1 MTEERSVRCQ
11 QCEVLNDPGTAFCTR
26 CGASLRDF
34 GGKPRFRKRRRL
46 TANGAILGFI
56 MLVLLV
62 IVVMMFGVVIYR
74 TSHPVVTV
82 DPLAGRSGT
91 TASTSTTLGE
101 GSTSTTAADPSTATS
116 LPVAPER
123 PRAATE
129 SSALKATNARN
140 YRATNLLD
148 GNLETAWT
156 EGADGPGLG
165 EWVEFQ
171 FTLPLTLVRIEVANG
186 YQLDESR
193 FRSSARIKTVQLE
206 YSDGET
212 QLVDLLD
219 TQEYQ
224 SIDALPVRTEWI
236 KMTIVSVHPNY
247 LWADA
252 SLSEVRFYG
261 VVE

>member
-1 MTEERSVRCQ
+1 
-11 QCEVLNDPGTAFCTR
+11 
-26 CGASLRDF
+26 LRDF
-34 GGKPRFRKRRRL
+34 GGKSRFRKRRRV
-46 TANGAILGFI
+46 TANGAILAFI

-62 IVVMMFGVVIYR
+62 VVVTVFGVVIHR
-74 TSHPVVTV
+74 TTHPVVTI

-91 TASTSTTLGE
+91 TASTSTTLGN
-101 GSTSTTAADPSTATS
+101 GSTSTTTADPSTATS
-116 LPVAPER
+116 LPVAQER

-129 SSALKATNARN
+129 SSALKATNSGN

-148 GNLETAWT
+148 GNLETAWN

-171 FTLPLTLVRIEVANG
+171 FTLPLTLVRIELANG
-186 YQLDESR
+186 YQLDEGR
-193 FRSSARIKTVQLE
+193 FHSSARIKTVQLE

-224 SIDALPVRTEWI
+224 SINTLSIRTEWI
-236 KMTIVSVHPNY
+236 RMTIVSVHPSY
-247 LWADA
+247 MWADA
-252 SLSEVRFYG
+252 SLSEVRFYA